1 MSLRDDYDKITIYT
15 GVDDMVLKSE
25 SKFSDHETETAVRR
39 ESRTEPKT

>member
-25 SKFSDHETETAVRR
+25 SNLMI
-39 ESRTEPKT
+39 

>member
-25 SKFSDHETETAVRR
+25 SKFSDHETKTAVLR
-39 ESRTEPKT
+39 ESRTESKT